1 MHTVASQT
9 FMENVLPS
17 DVHLW
22 PSMFVSSA
30 LRTLGYTAIIGAAP
44 KVQPMFVSSNLRI
57 TGLHYSATQW
67 FLS

>member
-22 PSMFVSSA
+22 QSMFVSSA

-44 KVQPMFVSSNLRI
+44 KVQPMFVSS
-57 TGLHYSATQW
+57 T
-67 FLS
+67 